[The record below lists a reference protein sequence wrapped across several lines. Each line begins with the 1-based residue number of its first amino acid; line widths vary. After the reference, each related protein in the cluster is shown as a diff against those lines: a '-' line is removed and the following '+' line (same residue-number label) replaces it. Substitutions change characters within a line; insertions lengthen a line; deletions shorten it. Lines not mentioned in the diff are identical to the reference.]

1 VHRSHGSEDGKLP
14 RAPESDLE
22 MLLSP
27 TQVGA
32 WPVRNR
38 AVMAPMTRSRAGAR
52 DVATALNARYYA
64 QRASAGLIIAEA
76 SQISPEAQGYIRTP
90 GIYSEAQIDGW
101 RLVTRSVHEE
111 GGTII
116 LQLWHVGRVSHPDN
130 RLPGTRSVSSS
141 ALAPSIPIFTANGL
155 QPVPV
160 PHVLGREEIALV
172 VEDYASAA
180 LNALDAGFDGVELHG
195 ANGYL
200 VDQFL
205 QDSAN
210 RRGDDYGGTPD
221 NRCRF
226 LFEVCDRLAEVVGPD
241 RLGVRL
247 SPFGNF
253 NDISDSDPRH
263 LFATAMAGLAKRRLA
278 YLHVINVEAT
288 GDRSAKQAAAVD
300 VAAFARQHY
309 DGILILGG
317 GYTLASADEAL
328 RNGRADL
335 VAFGRP
341 FISNPDLVGRARSG
355 IALAPADR
363 STFYTEG
370 PAGYTDYPNAT

>member
-1 VHRSHGSEDGKLP
+1 MHSTHSSQDGKLSM
-14 RAPESDLE
+14 ALKSDLE

-27 TQVGA
+27 TKVGA
-32 WPVRNR
+32 WSVRNR
-38 AVMAPMTRSRAGAR
+38 IVMAPMTRSRAGAQ
-52 DVATALNARYYA
+52 DVASALNAQYYG

-90 GIYSEAQIDGW
+90 GIYSRAQIDGW
-101 RLVTRSVHEE
+101 RVVTRTVHEE

-130 RLPGTRSVSSS
+130 RLPGTRSVSPS
-141 ALAPSIPIFTANGL
+141 ALAPSIPIFTAKGL

-160 PHVLGREEIALV
+160 PHALERDEIAGV

-180 LNALDAGFDGVELHG
+180 LNALEAGFDGVELHG

-205 QDSAN
+205 QDGAN
-210 RRGDDYGGTPD
+210 GRADDYGGTPD

-226 LFEVCDRLAEVVGPD
+226 LFEVCDRLAEVVSPD
-241 RLGVRL
+241 RVGVRL

-253 NDISDSDPRH
+253 NDISDSDPQR

-288 GDRSAKQAAAVD
+288 GDRSAKKEAAVD

-309 DGILILGG
+309 DGTLILGG
-317 GYTLASADEAL
+317 GYTPSSADAVL
-328 RNGRADL
+328 RTGRADL

-355 IALAPADR
+355 LALAPADR